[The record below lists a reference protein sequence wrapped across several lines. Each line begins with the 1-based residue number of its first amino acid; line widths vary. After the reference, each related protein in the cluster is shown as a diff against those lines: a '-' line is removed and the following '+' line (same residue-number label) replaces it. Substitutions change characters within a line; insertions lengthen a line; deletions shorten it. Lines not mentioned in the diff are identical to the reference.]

1 MELHELRY
9 SELQQ
14 LAKQHGLRANLKAD
28 KLLKKLQ
35 ELFQQ
40 EQKDDPA
47 LKATVEENT
56 CNTVNVEKWEDS
68 NVTKRRGKEKLPN
81 GNQNESV
88 HLQIFTASEKEQPSM
103 EPSPHLEKS
112 QSTEGS
118 DFKRRQRKRHAE
130 FEDSAEKDEI
140 AGNAADDSAPVN
152 QSTRHL
158 SNERA
163 TGASKG
169 TTAQS
174 KTDKIPRLIRATGKL
189 GLKSPAAVG
198 KTGLNHVTPDWKK
211 IHQANFNKME
221 SIDLYIERK
230 RKRFETFGNPIK
242 QKSVNEQKDMKNLSN
257 FFSPER
263 QTSKNNQFLTPA
275 NQRKSARNSATVT
288 LDEKSVFKP
297 SVYSVTKMNV
307 RFTDTAKDIDKQGMM
322 KTPTRKFNPGSEV
335 KKVRPSG
342 PEKPIGQKQTCSNTS
357 NPAQTTVVTPYR
369 FSGNTTPGTKK
380 KFDLQASLSRPLRY
394 KPHKGKLKSWEEMK
408 ENKVAQSKTLNM
420 SACSLKKDPKQPK
433 LQTRENRRETFLEE
447 RKERKNNVIGARRG
461 LVMTK

>member
-1 MELHELRY
+1 MVRTGEIPGQSHDGRKVRASAIFLSVTSDHIWKIGCYHSNSDLVICDHKDFAACHLLPINSKTGPSY
-9 SELQQ
+9 SIPWED
-14 LAKQHGLRANLKAD
+14 GW
-28 KLLKKLQ
+28 
-35 ELFQQ
+35 
-40 EQKDDPA
+40 DP
-47 LKATVEENT
+47 KHIEGKMATVEENT

-198 KTGLNHVTPDWKK
+198 KTGLNHVTPGKK
-211 IHQANFNKME
+211 IIVYCMKSMMDLIME
-221 SIDLYIERK
+221 LLDADIE
-230 RKRFETFGNPIK
+230 FEEFPR
-242 QKSVNEQKDMKNLSN
+242 QKDKGAIGYGNLV
-257 FFSPER
+257 
-263 QTSKNNQFLTPA
+263 
-275 NQRKSARNSATVT
+275 VT
-288 LDEKSVFKP
+288 LDS
-297 SVYSVTKMNV
+297 KM
-307 RFTDTAKDIDKQGMM
+307 
-322 KTPTRKFNPGSEV
+322 S
-335 KKVRPSG
+335 KKLIFV
-342 PEKPIGQKQTCSNTS
+342 
-357 NPAQTTVVTPYR
+357 
-369 FSGNTTPGTKK
+369 
-380 KFDLQASLSRPLRY
+380 
-394 KPHKGKLKSWEEMK
+394 
-408 ENKVAQSKTLNM
+408 
-420 SACSLKKDPKQPK
+420 
-433 LQTRENRRETFLEE
+433 
-447 RKERKNNVIGARRG
+447 
-461 LVMTK
+461 

>member
-9 SELQQ
+9 SELQR

-35 ELFQQ
+35 ERFQQ
-40 EQKDDPA
+40 EQKDDPT

-112 QSTEGS
+112 QSIEGS
-118 DFKRRQRKRHAE
+118 GVKRRQRKRHAE

-140 AGNAADDSAPVN
+140 ARNVADDSAPVN
-152 QSTRHL
+152 QSTHHL
-158 SNERA
+158 SNETA
-163 TGASKG
+163 TDASKG

-174 KTDKIPRLIRATGKL
+174 KTGKIPRFIRATGKP
-189 GLKSPAAVG
+189 GLKSPPAGG
-198 KTGLNHVTPDWKK
+198 KTGLNHMTPDWKK
-211 IHQANFNKME
+211 IHQASFNKME
-221 SIDLYIERK
+221 SIDRYIERK
-230 RKRFETFGNPIK
+230 RKRFETFGNPVK
-242 QKSVNEQKDMKNLSN
+242 QKSENEPKDMKNMAN
-257 FFSPER
+257 FSSPER

-275 NQRKSARNSATVT
+275 NQRQSTRNSATVT

-307 RFTDTAKDIDKQGMM
+307 RFTDVAKDIDKPGM

-335 KKVRPSG
+335 KKIRPSG
-342 PEKPIGQKQTCSNTS
+342 PEKPVGQKQTCSNTN
-357 NPAQTTVVTPYR
+357 NPAQTTVVTPYQ

-408 ENKVAQSKTLNM
+408 ENKMTQSKTLHM
-420 SACSLKKDPKQPK
+420 SAWSHKKDPKQPK

-461 LVMTK
+461 LVMMK